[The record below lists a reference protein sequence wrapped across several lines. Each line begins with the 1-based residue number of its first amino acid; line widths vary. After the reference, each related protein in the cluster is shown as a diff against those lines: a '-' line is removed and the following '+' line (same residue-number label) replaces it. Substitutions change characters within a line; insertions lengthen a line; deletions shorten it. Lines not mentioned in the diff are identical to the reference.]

1 MATVQTSLEPEDIF
15 FRIALGAITTLA
27 ATFVA
32 WVQLTP
38 PRLEDLDVAVERGSM
53 LIMDLPRIELPD
65 PVKIV
70 QLPARELDGPPVE
83 RRPRSAPTSAPKAER
98 DEPAGSILLQQI
110 GHTGKNNGMTAEL
123 FDRDTVRLDE
133 ALRGVKNVER
143 ADLGPGGMKRAE
155 HDSSDGIIAIGH
167 VEYGSV
173 TTSASA
179 PTIKVA
185 LGERE
190 MTTDAADS
198 DASAIRAVLRKNQG
212 RMMTCYEQGAKQ
224 DPSLAGRVEVGWT
237 ITGGRVTDVVLVGN
251 SSGNAEFG
259 VCMVRAVRSLR
270 FPAGMDAEVD
280 RFPWVFSGR

>member
-38 PRLEDLDVAVERGSM
+38 PRIEDLDVAVERGSV

-70 QLPARELDGPPVE
+70 QLPLHELDGPA
-83 RRPRSAPTSAPKAER
+83 RPKPAPRPASAPKAER
-98 DEPAGSILLQQI
+98 DEPPGSLLLQQI
-110 GHTGKNNGMTAEL
+110 GHMGKHNGMTAEL
-123 FDRDTVRLDE
+123 FNRDTVRLDE
-133 ALRGVKNVER
+133 ALRGVKNVEQ

-155 HDSSDGIIAIGH
+155 HDSRDGIIDIGH
-167 VEYGSV
+167 AEQREVAMIVRS
-173 TTSASA
+173 
-179 PTIKVA
+179 PTVKVVLA
-185 LGERE
+185 ERE
-190 MTTDAADS
+190 MSTDAADS
-198 DASAIRAVLRKNQG
+198 DATAIRGVLRKNQG

-251 SSGNAEFG
+251 SSGNAELG